1 VKPGKPESW
10 YADPRT
16 GVSISPEGPT
26 DNGCTT
32 SALLAPVNRSTA
44 VVVCEN
50 GAVRRTTDGGGS
62 WAAVGQL
69 DDVTAVVFSSP
80 ANGFATTRGTACA
93 SRVQITT
100 DGGATWRPAG
110 CVAEEFAIPALA
122 VVNDQLVAGGTAGVL
137 VSADQGDSWA
147 PPTKK

>member
-1 VKPGKPESW
+1 M
-10 YADPRT
+10 DPKT
-16 GVSISPEGPT
+16 GVSISPKGPT
-26 DNGCTT
+26 DNGCKK

-62 WAAVGQL
+62 WAAVGRL
-69 DDVTAVVFSSP
+69 DDVTAVAFASP
-80 ANGFATTRGTACA
+80 TTGFATTRGSACA
-93 SRVQITT
+93 SRVKVTT
-100 DGGATWRPAG
+100 DGGATWRSAG

-122 VVNDQLVAGGTAGVL
+122 VVNDQLIAGGTAGVL
-137 VSADQGDSWA
+137 VSADQGDSWG